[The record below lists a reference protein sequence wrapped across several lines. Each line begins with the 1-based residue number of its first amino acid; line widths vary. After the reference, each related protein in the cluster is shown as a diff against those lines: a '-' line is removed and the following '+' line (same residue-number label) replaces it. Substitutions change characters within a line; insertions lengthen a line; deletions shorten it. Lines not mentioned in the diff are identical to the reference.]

1 MRIILGLIG
10 VLIALAVI
18 AVVVVAI
25 NLNGIVRSSVESQ
38 GPTYTGTTVSLEEV
52 DISLFSGEGELRGLV
67 VGQPEGYEGEPAF
80 RLASI
85 RIALEPSS
93 LLEDTILIRE
103 LLIDGAEIRAL
114 VRGPRENNL
123 QAILDHIESVT
134 GPAAPETEPTASK
147 QVIID
152 RLALTG
158 SSATARVA
166 SLQPVRVAVP
176 DVVLEN
182 VGRESN
188 GAQVGAVLQQVL
200 QPVVGAIIRSA
211 VEGGLRDRLDS
222 VRGDLQDRIR
232 EGAGGL
238 MDRLGDM
245 SPFGGGSEKE
255 TVPEG

>member
-1 MRIILGLIG
+1 MRILLGIVG
-10 VLIALAVI
+10 TLIALI
-18 AVVVVAI
+18 AIALVVVAI
-25 NLNGIVRSSVESQ
+25 NLDGIVRSSVESV
-38 GPTYTGTTVSLEEV
+38 GPTYTGTTVTLEEV
-52 DISLFSGEGELRGLV
+52 DLSLFSGEGELRGLV

-85 RIALEPSS
+85 RVALQPSS

-103 LLIDGAEIRAL
+103 LVIDGAEINAL

-123 QAILDHIESVT
+123 QAILDHVEAAT
-134 GPAAPETEPTASK
+134 GPAAPEAEPTVGK

-152 RLALTG
+152 RLALAG

-166 SLQPVRVAVP
+166 SLPPVRVQVP
-176 DVVLEN
+176 DLVLEN

-232 EGAGGL
+232 GEAGGL
-238 MDRLGDM
+238 MDRLKGM
-245 SPFGGGSEKE
+245 SPFGGEGE
-255 TVPEG
+255 PEATPE